1 LDMNILPPSPNWY
14 FSRASAVSDEGIFAF
29 ATRNNVFLLDVRSTP
44 PTFVGSLS
52 EHTERVTAVSC
63 CRAAGT
69 THLCATGGDDATIKI
84 WNLKQ
89 RTVLQ
94 QQKFQENKIT
104 VIDWSRADR
113 NIITA
118 GDDQGRVI
126 YWNVSSNDTTILK
139 PDKAS
144 VYSLSCS
151 PHKATILAVGYK
163 DGRILV
169 VDALAKRDQ
178 ILHLL
183 RGHEDEVQSLAWAPF
198 PGEAAFSRRKG
209 EEAETEASPEEGC
222 ILVSGGKDRTLR
234 FWSTSRGRP
243 VKVVNLPPRGG
254 GQRPH
259 DRGDDPGQK
268 SKVWVSLH
276 WSKERPQ
283 QLISSSHG
291 GDMVLWDLSRA
302 GSPRWEVLGGD
313 GDQRHHRA
321 VFAVLGWAGDPNRV
335 VTTSMDRQVI
345 SWHLP
350 SKSAEW
356 SLPTLGGFVYSISSS
371 PLDPARLALGVGDNM
386 IRVWNTGSR
395 GKTYDVTTLWQGIKS
410 KVTVVCWHPLRENS
424 LAYGTEDGRVGLYNL
439 SVHGKPPQA
448 SWTYHKKTVYSL
460 SWGPPCPAPDR
471 DHSPSHHLYSCGGDG
486 MIYQHDPTK
495 LDQEASN
502 VNALIKRTNNLQHLL
517 PQRSEVEWKADG
529 RAVAIGNSDGS
540 IEILAPPDLRILCT
554 IHVQNKIINCLRWYP
569 DDAASYQ
576 PVEAG
581 GDVRVVGDGRAS
593 LPPSTTDHKEEILP
607 DGSSDA
613 TSQSS
618 ASKTLPHVGDAGPA
632 SEVDDPGGGGG
643 GGGASRMEGMPM
655 GDRSPPKRRFWLAS
669 GSNENEVE
677 IYDLAGLF
685 GEETTHQLSVPMTSS
700 HQTLRGHSARVTSL
714 AWSPHGDGRLL
725 STSFDNSAQIWD
737 AGRGEPIANF
747 QGHSG
752 RVFSGLWSCTSPD
765 IVLTG
770 GEDFCVCTWCLSELK
785 HVRPPKATKKVFGG
799 HKRPNKKGKKLKGR
813 NLTQDSQRENSRD
826 AVSMATESQVK
837 ENNNIAQQAGGS
849 PNVSEMDAVAEASA
863 LSSNHMPG
871 AGEVMPS
878 LEERGAERTS
888 LEQMK
893 RDLLAQVEEI
903 ERGMGKDARVED
915 GGGRAEQDDEKGLE
929 EEEEED
935 AYLEGEPAKE
945 RGDVIG
951 ACLDGVGLPQEMGRG
966 EPASSAQSQG
976 VVRDMSGPSGR
987 KGRHKRYKSLFPV
1000 SGAKDNRGRSFMQQD
1015 CIDLAK
1021 MKRGNSLQ
1029 TPMKELCLHVEISS
1043 CESTFHLGLFADRR
1057 NTIGQ
1062 MQEEASQHA
1071 KSDSRDK
1078 QYQLDFWQGNILSA
1092 LRDAMRRGQIS
1103 DWMVSMAAQA
1113 GRDVWSKVCEAY
1125 AEQLASQDH
1134 IHRAVIYF
1142 VMCGQVYKAI
1152 ALLKKNAMFRDAIA
1166 LARVR
1171 LLPSDPVLH
1180 DLYMTWATQL
1190 ESSNSA
1196 EQAARCYLAAD
1207 QCLNAVRLL
1216 ARKGDHSSLQ
1226 TALNV
1231 AVVSDLVGDALVES
1245 IATRYLNSA
1254 LATGQWREA
1263 LEVFSRH
1270 EKYKDQAQLLLV
1282 YEVLVWCLV
1291 HQGYLTPSHTIS
1303 YTEGH
1308 SRILDRVCWTDVSAS
1323 GCSWSV
1329 PLHDETPL
1337 LDGMF
1342 QRADMSSTLSHDLN
1356 SIDDVAMPTSNLSG
1370 DINKMLRFAAQ
1381 HLLVC
1386 LRGQS
1391 SGQPE
1396 VAMLHL
1402 CRVLKACHECGYPAI
1417 AVCLL
1422 QLAAPLGTYSLD
1434 DLQSKVQGDNQM
1446 AAMLTCVRAQYQLTQ
1461 LYHMMAGFIS
1471 SEHNNDAEAKGDV
1484 TDSTQPVGDKKDS
1497 SLVGEAERIS
1507 VETQSSESGDGMLTS
1522 PSAGDEVISNPRT
1535 EGHLFEELTSLKN
1548 PLWPMSL
1555 SKVRWKEWLVE
1566 QATAKGDVCEPSDA
1580 TQNVHVCSPS
1590 KADAVARLL
1599 SMLEQGAEVG
1609 GDREDD
1615 ATEEKAVSHDG
1626 IVQRGDGDNSCS
1638 GLERTDGN
1646 TNVVMETDDAGN
1658 SLLLQGKEVC
1668 QVSPSETP
1676 QNSRPAAAKC
1686 ESQKEISA
1694 SSTSSLDQRVD
1705 KPSDVVVSNSP
1716 KVNGSVAPSEVD
1728 VGKLVEIKA
1737 ILLDEQFALPHLVC
1751 HRLDS
1756 LLPHS
1761 PASSKACPEQ
1771 RWRSRSRKLARD
1783 LATLTSDELRRVTS
1797 QASARD
1803 ALQPLRNQLQKEVQ
1817 YFPDPVSSCAALFKL
1832 TMTLLQAESDIQ
1844 SGNMDMVCL
1853 ARQLCDWCNC
1863 YIDSAP

>member
-14 FSRASAVSDEGIFAF
+14 FSGASAISDGGIFAF

-84 WNLKQ
+84 WNLRQ

-104 VIDWSRADR
+104 VIDWSRADH
-113 NIITA
+113 NIIVA
-118 GDDQGRVI
+118 GDDQGHVI
-126 YWNVSSNDTTILK
+126 YWNVSSNDTMILK

-144 VYSLSCS
+144 VYSLACS

-163 DGRILV
+163 DGRILL

-198 PGEAAFSRRKG
+198 LGEEAFSRRKG
-209 EEAETEASPEEGC
+209 EEAETGASPEEGC
-222 ILVSGGKDRTLR
+222 ILVSGSKDRTLR
-234 FWSTSRGRP
+234 FWSTSRGKP

-276 WSKERPQ
+276 WSKQRPQ

-321 VFAVLGWAGDPNRV
+321 VFAVLGWAGDPDRV

-350 SKSAEW
+350 SRSAEW

-395 GKTYDVTTLWQGIKS
+395 GKTYDVATLWQGIKS

-460 SWGPPCPAPDR
+460 SWGPPCPTPDR

-502 VNALIKRTNNLQHLL
+502 INALIKRTNNLQHLL

-554 IHVQNKIINCLRWYP
+554 IHVQNKIINCLRWYL
-569 DDAASYQ
+569 DDIASNQ
-576 PVEAG
+576 PVGAG
-581 GDVRVVGDGRAS
+581 GDGRVVGDSRAS
-593 LPPSTTDHKEEILP
+593 LPPSTTDQEEEILP
-607 DGSSDA
+607 DGSNDA
-613 TSQSS
+613 TSTSQSS
-618 ASKTLPHVGDAGPA
+618 ASKILLHVGDTGPA
-632 SEVDDPGGGGG
+632 SEVGDPGGGGG
-643 GGGASRMEGMPM
+643 GRGGGGGGASWVEGMPL
-655 GDRSPPKRRFWLAS
+655 GDWSPPNRRFWLAS

-677 IYDLAGLF
+677 IYDLASLF
-685 GEETTHQLSVPMTSS
+685 ENERRPLSVPMTSS

-714 AWSPHGDGRLL
+714 TWSPHGDGRLL
-725 STSFDNSAQIWD
+725 STSYDNSAQIWD

-765 IVLTG
+765 IILTG
-770 GEDFCVCTWCLSELK
+770 GEDFCVCTWRISELK
-785 HVRPPKATKKVFGG
+785 HVRPPKATKKLFGG
-799 HKRPNKKGKKLKGR
+799 HKRPNKKGKKLKGH

-826 AVSMATESQVK
+826 AVSMATESQVL
-837 ENNNIAQQAGGS
+837 ESNNIAQQAGSS
-849 PNVSEMDAVAEASA
+849 PNVSKMDVVAEATA
-863 LSSNHMPG
+863 LSSNHLQG

-888 LEQMK
+888 LEGMK
-893 RDLLAQVEEI
+893 RDLMAQVEEM
-903 ERGMGKDARVED
+903 ERMMGKDARVED
-915 GGGRAEQDDEKGLE
+915 GGGRGEQDDEKGLE

-935 AYLEGEPAKE
+935 AFLEGEPAKE

-951 ACLDGVGLPQEMGRG
+951 ACLEGVGLPQEMGRG
-966 EPASSAQSQG
+966 EPASAVQSQG

-1021 MKRGNSLQ
+1021 MKRGALSD
-1029 TPMKELCLHVEISS
+1029 
-1043 CESTFHLGLFADRR
+1043 ESTFHLGLFADRR

-1078 QYQLDFWQGNILSA
+1078 EYQLDFWQGNILSA

-1103 DWMVSMAAQA
+1103 DWMVSMATQA
-1113 GRDVWSKVCEAY
+1113 GHDVWSKVCEAY

-1134 IHRAVIYF
+1134 IHRAVLYF
-1142 VMCGQVYKAI
+1142 VMCGQVYKAV

-1231 AVVSDLVGDALVES
+1231 AVVSDVVGDALVES

-1254 LATGQWREA
+1254 LATGRWREA

-1308 SRILDRVCWTDVSAS
+1308 SRILDRVCWTDLSLD

-1337 LDGMF
+1337 LNGVF
-1342 QRADMSSTLSHDLN
+1342 QRADMSSSLSHDLN
-1356 SIDDVAMPTSNLSG
+1356 STDDVAMPTSNSSG

-1386 LRGQS
+1386 LKGQS
-1391 SGQPE
+1391 SCQPA
-1396 VAMLHL
+1396 VTIHHL
-1402 CRVLKACHECGYPAI
+1402 CRVLKSCHECGYPAI

-1422 QLAAPLGTYSLD
+1422 QLAAPRGTHSLD
-1434 DLQSKVQGDNQM
+1434 DLRSKVQGDNHM
-1446 AAMLTCVRAQYQLTQ
+1446 AAMLTCVRAQCQLTQ
-1461 LYHMMAGFIS
+1461 LYHMMAGFIF
-1471 SEHNNDAEAKGDV
+1471 SEHNTDAEEVKGDV
-1484 TDSTQPVGDKKDS
+1484 TDSPPPVGEKKDS

-1507 VETQSSESGDGMLTS
+1507 MKKQSSESGDGVVTS
-1522 PSAGDEVISNPRT
+1522 SRAGDEVICNPRT

-1548 PLWPMSL
+1548 PLWPLSL
-1555 SKVRWKEWLVE
+1555 SKIRWKEWLVG
-1566 QATAKGDVCEPSDA
+1566 QAVATGDACELSDT

-1590 KADAVARLL
+1590 KVDAVARIL
-1599 SMLEQGAEVG
+1599 SMLEQGVAVG
-1609 GDREDD
+1609 GDKEDD
-1615 ATEEKAVSHDG
+1615 ATEDKAVSHDG
-1626 IVQRGDGDNSCS
+1626 IVHGGDGDSTCG
-1638 GLERTDGN
+1638 GLERTDGIA
-1646 TNVVMETDDAGN
+1646 NVVMETDDAGN

-1668 QVSPSETP
+1668 QVSSSETN
-1676 QNSRPAAAKC
+1676 QNSRPAAAVCK
-1686 ESQKEISA
+1686 SQKKIST
-1694 SSTSSLDQRVD
+1694 SSTSSLDQSVD
-1705 KPSDVVVSNSP
+1705 KPSDVGFISNSRE
-1716 KVNGSVAPSEVD
+1716 VNGSAAPSEVD
-1728 VGKLVEIKA
+1728 VRKLVEMKS
-1737 ILLDEQFALPHLVC
+1737 ILLDDDFALPHLIC

-1761 PASSKACPEQ
+1761 FVSHEACPEQ
-1771 RWRSRSRKLARD
+1771 RWRSRSRKLVRD
-1783 LATLTSDELRRVTS
+1783 LATLTTDELQRVTS

-1803 ALQPLRNQLQKEVQ
+1803 ALQLLRNQLQNEVQ

-1832 TMTLLQAESDIQ
+1832 TMTLLQGQSDIQ
-1844 SGNMDMVCL
+1844 SANMDILCL

-1863 YIDSAP
+1863 YVDSAP